1 MVFKSL
7 PLSDQVR
14 LQILHW
20 IRSGALDADRGQLPS
35 ETEIAEILKTSRSTV
50 REALSQLE
58 NERIIIRRHG
68 SRTYVNPAV
77 RHLPALLNELLDP
90 LTLIESQGFQA
101 ALGFQEHTLASLCDI
116 DAAAL
121 DALPTTPAM
130 LSRLL
135 YLANQQPVVWLEAS
149 IPVDPMRSSQLEL
162 PSYIS
167 LRQFANEITGLQPTH
182 AVSRII
188 LTGASPMAAQHL
200 GIPTGQPL
208 LGLED
213 IHHTDFGQPVF
224 ISRSYFLPDRV
235 QLHLLRNTSAISER
249 LSVW

>member
-20 IRSGALDADRGQLPS
+20 IRSGALDADHGQLPS

-77 RHLPALLNELLDP
+77 RRLPAMVNELLDP
-90 LTLIESQGFQA
+90 FTLIESQGLQA
-101 ALGFQEHTLASLCDI
+101 ALAFQEHTLAPLGEE
-116 DAAAL
+116 AAATL
-121 DALPTTPAM
+121 DVAPTALAV
-130 LSRLL
+130 LSRVL
-135 YLANQQPVVWLEAS
+135 YLADQQPAVWLEAS
-149 IPVDPMRSSQLEL
+149 IPVDSMRSSPAKL
-162 PSYIS
+162 PVYIS
-167 LRQFANEITGLQPTH
+167 LRQFASEITGLQPTH
-182 AVSRII
+182 AISRIAI
-188 LTGASPMAAQHL
+188 AEASPTAARHL
-200 GIPTGQPL
+200 NTAPDQPL
-208 LGLED
+208 LCLID
-213 IHHTDFGQPVF
+213 VHYTDFGQPIF
-224 ISRSYFLPDRV
+224 ISRSYFFPNRV
-235 QLHLLRNTSAISER
+235 QLHLLRNTNAISER